1 MKVNGAADN
10 LTAEKRELV
19 EIEKKINNGVRA
31 ILSGMDIPELKDE
44 VDRLRVRKTELEY
57 IIKYKSR
64 SDKQI
69 DRDKL
74 IEMLKK
80 YAENIDKMDIE
91 AVIKQFVTKIYA
103 HTDGSLTVNIGV
115 HTNGCE
121 GWT

>member
-1 MKVNGAADN
+1 MNGAADN

-74 IEMLKK
+74 IEMLK
-80 YAENIDKMDIE
+80 IL
-91 AVIKQFVTKIYA
+91 IK
-103 HTDGSLTVNIGV
+103 
-115 HTNGCE
+115 
-121 GWT
+121 WTLKP

>member
-1 MKVNGAADN
+1 MNGATDN

-74 IEMLKK
+74 IEMLK
-80 YAENIDKMDIE
+80 IL
-91 AVIKQFVTKIYA
+91 IK
-103 HTDGSLTVNIGV
+103 
-115 HTNGCE
+115 
-121 GWT
+121 WTLKP

>member
-1 MKVNGAADN
+1 MNGASDN

-74 IEMLKK
+74 IEMLK
-80 YAENIDKMDIE
+80 IL
-91 AVIKQFVTKIYA
+91 IK
-103 HTDGSLTVNIGV
+103 
-115 HTNGCE
+115 
-121 GWT
+121 WTLKP

>member
-1 MKVNGAADN
+1 MNGAADN

-31 ILSGMDIPELKDE
+31 ILSGMDIPELNDE

-74 IEMLKK
+74 IEMLK
-80 YAENIDKMDIE
+80 IL
-91 AVIKQFVTKIYA
+91 IK
-103 HTDGSLTVNIGV
+103 
-115 HTNGCE
+115 
-121 GWT
+121 WTLKP

>member
-1 MKVNGAADN
+1 MNGASDN

-44 VDRLRVRKTELEY
+44 IDRLRVRKTELEY

-74 IEMLKK
+74 IEMLK
-80 YAENIDKMDIE
+80 IL
-91 AVIKQFVTKIYA
+91 IK
-103 HTDGSLTVNIGV
+103 
-115 HTNGCE
+115 
-121 GWT
+121 WTLKP

>member
-1 MKVNGAADN
+1 MASLFFQSCHNKFNSAFAFGEAEFAFNLYSIRFIKVILLFITDFVFLWSTECRSGKTDFSFC
-10 LTAEKRELV
+10 
-19 EIEKKINNGVRA
+19 A

-74 IEMLKK
+74 IEMLK
-80 YAENIDKMDIE
+80 IL
-91 AVIKQFVTKIYA
+91 IK
-103 HTDGSLTVNIGV
+103 
-115 HTNGCE
+115 
-121 GWT
+121 WTLKP

>member
-1 MKVNGAADN
+1 MNGASDN

-44 VDRLRVRKTELEY
+44 VDRLHVRKTELEY

-74 IEMLKK
+74 IEMLK
-80 YAENIDKMDIE
+80 IL
-91 AVIKQFVTKIYA
+91 IK
-103 HTDGSLTVNIGV
+103 
-115 HTNGCE
+115 
-121 GWT
+121 WTLKP

>member
-1 MKVNGAADN
+1 MNGASDN
-10 LTAEKRELV
+10 LIAEKRELV

-74 IEMLKK
+74 IEMLK
-80 YAENIDKMDIE
+80 IL
-91 AVIKQFVTKIYA
+91 IK
-103 HTDGSLTVNIGV
+103 
-115 HTNGCE
+115 
-121 GWT
+121 WTLKP

>member
-1 MKVNGAADN
+1 MNGASDN

-44 VDRLRVRKTELEY
+44 VDRLRVRKTELED

-74 IEMLKK
+74 IEMLK
-80 YAENIDKMDIE
+80 IL
-91 AVIKQFVTKIYA
+91 IK
-103 HTDGSLTVNIGV
+103 
-115 HTNGCE
+115 
-121 GWT
+121 WTLKP